1 MFRRHS
7 LRSIRIHRQFAL
19 EVEETY
25 TVTGHVEPKHLP
37 MLPAVLTLVQRL
49 GGRTRPLRGRAGGDA
64 FCADS
69 GPSLSDPS
77 RRALRPFAT
86 SAPGAPSVRF
96 RPLVLRLRK
105 PDDRLAVG
113 LPASAQRR
121 QPVRLSLRQPEQIL
135 TLGVAFG
142 GIDDAARR
150 QGSLDGAVG
159 AGRHGDANQRC
170 N

>member
-77 RRALRPFAT
+77 RRALRPLAT
-86 SAPGAPSVRF
+86 FWSGRRALDLN
-96 RPLVLRLRK
+96 PLE
-105 PDDRLAVG
+105 A
-113 LPASAQRR
+113 AS
-121 QPVRLSLRQPEQIL
+121 P
-135 TLGVAFG
+135 
-142 GIDDAARR
+142 
-150 QGSLDGAVG
+150 
-159 AGRHGDANQRC
+159 
-170 N
+170 